1 MSWIKNN
8 DWLKPDQDNRVRW
21 GELRRF
27 VGHYRSFRG
36 HLALAVVLAIAGS
49 ASAFIIPLVFWKLQ
63 EAITYSD
70 VRLLVLGLG
79 GLLLVTVVD
88 ALTLWGI
95 RVIRARV
102 TVQLNRE
109 LVLEYY
115 RKMLNLAVEDF
126 IAFRRSTN
134 LFQRVMDAMNITSA
148 FTDVLLRGAQSVVL
162 LVVVG
167 AVVAWLSPA
176 VLGVLVLGSAALFA
190 HTVVQSDKLRVLRQ
204 RTLALN
210 FPLVG
215 KMTEIIG
222 GLFTIKA
229 LAASVRVTSDITGL
243 IDGKKESEYHEYVGE
258 ARLTQLGEI
267 IRAVT
272 QVYAIGVSV
281 AQLWHGSLQVADVF
295 SLYMLSALFLAPV
308 VELATRYHSL
318 SRLSVNVANYYEVID
333 LQDEADE
340 ARSAGVRRLAAAR
353 ALPALAAGGRVDA
366 RVGAE
371 PGEMVAPWQPEPSAR
386 GHIVF
391 SGVDFGYRGG
401 ETVIHNLDLEIQPG
415 EKISLIGKSGVGKT
429 TLVRLLL
436 GFLQPRRG
444 EIWVDGVEVGALA
457 DKNAYRRQFGV
468 VSQQDV
474 LFGVSMREN
483 LGFGLE
489 GAVAEERLEEALRM
503 VNLWNDVERAG
514 GLDAQYSEDLFSGG
528 QRQRFFIARA
538 LLRQPQIVLL
548 DEPTSALDF
557 QNEAL
562 VMQAVDALVG
572 HRTTLTI
579 AHRLTTV
586 READRVVVLEGG
598 SVHATGTHDEL
609 YARNEYYRALCDY
622 NSFVV

>member
-1 MSWIKNN
+1 VSWIKNN
-8 DWLKPDQDNRVRW
+8 EWLKPDQDNRVRW

-27 VGHYRSFRG
+27 AEHYRPFRG
-36 HLALAVVLAIAGS
+36 QLGLAVALAIVGS
-49 ASAFIIPLVFWKLQ
+49 ASAFLIPLVFWKLQ

-79 GLLLVTVVD
+79 GLLLITVAD

-115 RKMLNLAVEDF
+115 RKILNLAIEDF

-190 HTVVQSDKLRVLRQ
+190 YTVVQSDKLRVLRQ

-243 IDGKKESEYHEYVGE
+243 IDGKKDSEYDEYVGE
-258 ARLTQLGEI
+258 ARLTQVGEI

-272 QVYAIGVSV
+272 QVYAIGVSI
-281 AQLWHGSLQVADVF
+281 AQLWYGSLQVADIF

-318 SRLSVNVANYYEVID
+318 SRLSVNVGNYYQVID

-340 ARSAGVRRLAAAR
+340 ARSAGARRLAAAR
-353 ALPALAAGGRVDA
+353 AVPALAAGSAVDA
-366 RVGAE
+366 RVGTG
-371 PGEMVAPWQPEPSAR
+371 PGEMGAPWRPEPPAR

-401 ETVIHNLDLEIQPG
+401 ETVIRNLDLEIQPG

-429 TLVRLLL
+429 TLFRLLL
-436 GFLQPRRG
+436 GFLQPQRG
-444 EIWVDGVEVGALA
+444 EIWVDGVEVGSLA

-468 VSQQDV
+468 VSQHDV

-489 GAVAEERLEEALRM
+489 GAVAEERMEEALRM
-503 VNLWNDVERAG
+503 VNLWQDVERAG
-514 GLDAQYSEDLFSGG
+514 GIDAQYSEDLFSGG

-538 LLRQPQIVLL
+538 LLRKPQIVLL

-557 QNEAL
+557 ENEAL
-562 VMQAVDALVG
+562 VMQAVEALVG
-572 HRTTLTI
+572 DRTTLTI

-598 SVHATGTHDEL
+598 TVHATGTHDEL